1 MAPSQA
7 KVRRTEA
14 PRPDSL
20 RGRVGRPPKALAGNI
35 EERILDAARGVFLE
49 RGFDGTSIDE
59 IAERAPA
66 SKPTIYAR
74 YSGKPALFAAVV
86 ARAVNELMSFDSYAT
101 PAGTVQEKL
110 VGLAIAIVDRA
121 LKESL
126 GLLRVTIGEAYRF
139 PDLSC
144 QIHEVTR
151 KGAGDAVAMLLADSG
166 VLGAPGRRA
175 GSSKVAAASADIFID
190 LIVLPMIMRS
200 LMGESERTI
209 RKDLPGFVRD
219 RVKLFLALHARSP
232 AVGSAPPQRR

>member
-1 MAPSQA
+1 MARTQA
-7 KVRRTEA
+7 KLKRTDVARTEA
-14 PRPDSL
+14 F

-35 EERILDAARGVFLE
+35 EERILDAARAVFLE
-49 RGFDGTSIDE
+49 RGFDGASIDE

-74 YSGKPALFAAVV
+74 YTGKAALFAAVV
-86 ARAVNELMSFDSYAT
+86 ERSINDVMNLGAYT
-101 PAGTVQEKL
+101 PVAGTAQEKL

-144 QIHEVTR
+144 QFHDVSR
-151 KGAGDAVAMLLADSG
+151 KRATHAVAALLAETIGIS
-166 VLGAPGRRA
+166 AMTARRTP
-175 GSSKVAAASADIFID
+175 SKASAASAEIFID
-190 LIVLPMIMRS
+190 LIVMPVIMRS

-209 RKDLPGFVRD
+209 RRELPGFVRD
-219 RVKLFLALHARSP
+219 RVKIFLALQPKA
-232 AVGSAPPQRR
+232 

>member
-1 MAPSQA
+1 MARTQA

-14 PRPDSL
+14 ARTDGL

-35 EERILDAARGVFLE
+35 EERILDAAREVFLE
-49 RGFDGTSIDE
+49 RGFDGASIDE
-59 IAERAPA
+59 ISERAPA

-86 ARAVNELMSFDSYAT
+86 ARVVNELMNFDAYAT
-101 PAGTVQEKL
+101 PAGTLQEKL
-110 VGLAIAIVDRA
+110 VGLAIAIVDQA

-144 QIHEVTR
+144 QIHEVSR
-151 KGAGDAVAMLLADSG
+151 KRAGDAIATLLADT
-166 VLGAPGRRA
+166 GAVGTSGRRVI
-175 GSSKVAAASADIFID
+175 SSKAPVAPTDIFID

-200 LMGESERTI
+200 LMGENERTI
-209 RKDLPGFVRD
+209 RKELPGFVRE
-219 RVKLFLALHARSP
+219 RVKLFLALNAKLP
-232 AVGSAPPQRR
+232 VAGSASPQRR

>member
-7 KVRRTEA
+7 KVRRTETL
-14 PRPDSL
+14 RPESL

-35 EERILDAARGVFLE
+35 EERILEAAHEVFLE

-86 ARAVNELMSFDSYAT
+86 ARVVNELMSFDSYAT

-144 QIHEVTR
+144 QIHAVTR
-151 KGAGDAVAMLLADSG
+151 KRAGDAVAMVLAEG
-166 VLGAPGRRA
+166 VVGTSGRRA
-175 GSSKVAAASADIFID
+175 ASSKAPAVSADIFID

-200 LMGESERTI
+200 LMGENERTI
-209 RKDLPGFVRD
+209 RKELPGFVRE
-219 RVKLFLALHARSP
+219 RVKLFLALHAKP
-232 AVGSAPPQRR
+232 PVAASASPQRR